1 MIFVEKNGRFGNFL
15 FQYFAAKYIQK
26 QNRQK
31 IIVFSKNENIYNFN
45 SKKNI
50 DKIVDNHISLPKS
63 SKILFFF
70 KKLFYEINES
80 NFHEIFDGKIISK
93 KNIYLNGFFQNID
106 FIISNQN
113 LLNEVLDTKKII
125 SSNQFFKADLTI
137 HIRHLH
143 HELNTLDTNP
153 DYQIQPDL
161 NFYLKIIEEQ
171 KPNSIKVISSN
182 ENNKIYQNLKDIF
195 KDKIFFEG
203 KDDITDFFNL
213 KNSKNIVMSVST
225 FSLWAYLLSKA
236 DKVYVPN
243 IGILK
248 KIMKEKTISHN
259 TEYKY
264 I

>member
-1 MIFVEKNGRFGNFL
+1 MVDLEIFYSNILQLNIFKNKTGKRLL
-15 FQYFAAKYIQK
+15 FFQK
-26 QNRQK
+26 MK
-31 IIVFSKNENIYNFN
+31 IFTILTL
-45 SKKNI
+45 KKNI

-63 SKILFFF
+63 SKISIFF

-143 HELNTLDTNP
+143 HRVEYVRYKK

-182 ENNKIYQNLKDIF
+182 ENNKIYQNLKYIYL
-195 KDKIFFEG
+195 KIKFFFEG
-203 KDDITDFFNL
+203 TKR
-213 KNSKNIVMSVST
+213 
-225 FSLWAYLLSKA
+225 
-236 DKVYVPN
+236 
-243 IGILK
+243 
-248 KIMKEKTISHN
+248 
-259 TEYKY
+259 
-264 I
+264 